1 MHCLGK
7 RIHRFRQGIKEVR
20 RIKRTDKFVTMAG
33 DFLKEVLLEKQK
45 SLKEAKRRYPEE
57 ELRLKLEE
65 PRIWRPFKASIG
77 VRGKL
82 HIIAELKKAS
92 PCAGILRE
100 DFDPIQIS
108 RLYQNAGASA
118 ISVLTEEKY
127 FLGKISYLS
136 QVRKIVDL
144 PILRKDF
151 IFEPYQLYESKF
163 FGADA
168 VLLIAEIL
176 QDGKLSEFLALAKR
190 LELDCLVEVGNME
203 ELQYALE
210 QGAEIIGINNRN
222 LHTLEVDP
230 KIAASLVAHIPKD
243 KVIISE
249 SGIKT
254 HREYLTYKKL
264 NVNALLI
271 GSAFMKAE
279 DIKQK
284 IKELTE
290 GKEPKKAAVLKKKPA
305 VKKPVKSSIVP
316 VRKHRVIG
324 KEKEM
329 PKGTSRKQRATK
341 KRK

>member
-1 MHCLGK
+1 
-7 RIHRFRQGIKEVR
+7 
-20 RIKRTDKFVTMAG
+20 MAG

-163 FGADA
+163 FGADS
-168 VLLIAEIL
+168 VLLIAEVL
-176 QDGKLSEFLALAKR
+176 KDGRLSEFLSLAKR
-190 LELDCLVEVGNME
+190 LELDCLVEAHDLE
-203 ELQYALE
+203 QLKYALD
-210 QGAEIIGINNRN
+210 QGSEIIGLNSRN
-222 LHTLEVDP
+222 LHTLEIDNKSRSALIKYAPRDRV
-230 KIAASLVAHIPKD
+230 LVA
-243 KVIISE
+243 E

-254 HREYLTYKKL
+254 HRDYESCKKL
-264 NVNALLI
+264 KLNALLI
-271 GSAFMKAE
+271 GSALMKAK
-279 DIKQK
+279 DIREKFKQ
-284 IKELTE
+284 LVE
-290 GKEPKKAAVLKKKPA
+290 GKPPKTKIIRRKK
-305 VKKPVKSSIVP
+305 I
-316 VRKHRVIG
+316 
-324 KEKEM
+324 
-329 PKGTSRKQRATK
+329 
-341 KRK
+341 